1 MTTLATR
8 IRRLRRDTSEKILFA
23 SVEARPGRVLAARAA
38 IVFSL
43 FAFVTFVLWLDRDGI
58 RDMIDGNL
66 SFVDLIYFVVVSLTT
81 VGYGDIVPVTERARL
96 IDAIIITPARLLVW
110 LVFIGT
116 AFELFFHKGLERI
129 RMARLQKQLKDHIVI
144 CGYGHSGRTAASELV
159 HRGTPP
165 DQVVVVDQ
173 DEHLLQDAA
182 IEGHIGLKGDATME
196 RVLRDAGVDR
206 ASAVILCTG
215 RDDTNALT
223 VLTVR
228 HLNPAARVIAS
239 VREEENAPLLRQA
252 GADTTVSPS
261 QISGYLMADSV
272 GHRHVN
278 DFVLDVLSSGG
289 RLLLNERPARAE
301 EVGKP
306 IGVIGQTMVLRA
318 YRDGRPIG
326 FWEPGGAAILAGDML
341 MALEVQAPGEAG
353 NERG

>member
-1 MTTLATR
+1 MSTLAKR
-8 IRRLRRDTSEKILFA
+8 IRRLQRDTSEKILFA
-23 SVEARPGRVLAARAA
+23 GAEARPGVVLAIRAA
-38 IVFSL
+38 IVLGL

-58 RDMIDGNL
+58 RDMIDGKL

-129 RMARLQKQLKDHIVI
+129 RMARLQKQLKDHVVI
-144 CGYGHSGRTAASELV
+144 CGYGHSGRTAAGELV
-159 HRGTPP
+159 RRGTPP
-165 DQVVVVDQ
+165 DQIVVVDQ
-173 DEHLLQDAA
+173 NEYLLQEAA
-182 IEGHIGLKGDATME
+182 VEGHIGLKGDATME

-228 HLNPAARVIAS
+228 QLNPAARVIANA
-239 VREEENAPLLRQA
+239 REEENAPLLRQA

-261 QISGYLMADSV
+261 QISGYLLADSV

-289 RLLLNERPARAE
+289 RLLLNERPARAAE
-301 EVGKP
+301 IGKP
-306 IGVIGQTMVLRA
+306 IGVIGDVMILRA
-318 YRDGRPIG
+318 YRGGKPVG
-326 FWEPGGAAILAGDML
+326 FWEPEGSAIEAGDTVMT
-341 MALEVQAPGEAG
+341 LEVQAISRTGGEQ
-353 NERG
+353 R

>member
-1 MTTLATR
+1 MSTLAKR
-8 IRRLRRDTSEKILFA
+8 IRRLQRDTSEKILFA
-23 SVEARPGRVLAARAA
+23 SAEARPGRVLAVRAA
-38 IVFSL
+38 IVLGL

-58 RDMIDGNL
+58 RDMIDGKL

-129 RMARLQKQLKDHIVI
+129 RMARLQKQLTDHVVI
-144 CGYGHSGRTAASELV
+144 CGYGHSGRTAAAELV
-159 HRGTPP
+159 RRGTPP
-165 DQVVVVDQ
+165 DQIVIVDQ
-173 DEHLLQDAA
+173 NEHLLREAA
-182 IEGHIGLKGDATME
+182 VEGHIGLKGDATME

-206 ASAVILCTG
+206 AQAVILCTG

-228 HLNPAARVIAS
+228 QLNPAARVIANA
-239 VREEENAPLLRQA
+239 REEENAPLLRQA

-261 QISGYLMADSV
+261 QISGYLLADSV

-278 DFVLDVLSSGG
+278 DFVVDVLSSGG
-289 RLLLNERPARAE
+289 RLLLNERPAREA

-306 IGVIGQTMVLRA
+306 IGVIGDAMILRA
-318 YRDGRPIG
+318 YRAGRPVG
-326 FWEPGGAAILAGDML
+326 FWEPDGRAIQAGDTVMV
-341 MALEVQAPGEAG
+341 LEVQAAGQAGGESP
-353 NERG
+353 

>member
-1 MTTLATR
+1 MSTLAKR
-8 IRRLRRDTSEKILFA
+8 IRRLQRDTSEKILFA
-23 SVEARPGRVLAARAA
+23 SAEARPGRVLAIRAA
-38 IVFSL
+38 IVLGL
-43 FAFVTFVLWLDRDGI
+43 FTFVTFVLWLDRDGI
-58 RDMIDGNL
+58 RDMIDGQL
-66 SFVDLIYFVVVSLTT
+66 SFVDLVYFVVVSLTT

-129 RMARLQKQLKDHIVI
+129 RMARLQKQLRDHVVI
-144 CGYGHSGRTAASELV
+144 CGYGHSGRTAAGELV
-159 HRGTPP
+159 RRGTAP
-165 DQVVVVDQ
+165 DQIVVVDQ
-173 DEHLLQDAA
+173 NEHLLREAA
-182 IEGHIGLKGDATME
+182 VEGHIGLKGDATME

-228 HLNPAARVIAS
+228 QLNPAARVIANA
-239 VREEENAPLLRQA
+239 REEENAPLLRQA

-261 QISGYLMADSV
+261 QISGYLLADSV

-289 RLLLNERPARAE
+289 RLLLNERPARE
-301 EVGKP
+301 QEIGKP
-306 IGVIGQTMVLRA
+306 IGVVGDAMILRA
-318 YRDGRPIG
+318 YRDGRPVG
-326 FWEPGGAAILAGDML
+326 FWEPGGAAIQAGDTVMT
-341 MALEVQAPGEAG
+341 LEVQAASPAEGEPS
-353 NERG
+353 